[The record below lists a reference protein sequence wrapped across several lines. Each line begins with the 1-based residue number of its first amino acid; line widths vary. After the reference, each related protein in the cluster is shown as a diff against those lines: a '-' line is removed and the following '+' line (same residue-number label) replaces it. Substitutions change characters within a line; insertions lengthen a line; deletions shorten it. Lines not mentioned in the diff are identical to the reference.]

1 VYRIRSARKQEGFT
15 LVELMVVL
23 AIMALMAAANVPNYI
38 NQINEKRANKTVVDT
53 QAILDAARI
62 YRTETGTWPGA
73 PTCATAT
80 AVLRATTP
88 PMLAGVKDTNAY
100 NSNFSTTCTSKTFAV
115 EQNLIKGWD
124 AVVVNTLPGAELI
137 NAGASQVRSSI
148 GIPGSESGLDSKLS
162 RVYTGDD
169 QMNRMETNLL
179 LGNHNISEINNVSA
193 TSANVSGDIRAG
205 TATVEGR
212 ATFNE
217 LIQIKTAQTEG
228 QSCASNNLVSRNGS
242 GIVLYCVNGVWARPV
257 TWYPGSVSG
266 GGGCGSF
273 PSGSM
278 AFDSSG
284 RLFVCK

>member
-1 VYRIRSARKQEGFT
+1 MYRIKRARKQAGFT

-23 AIMALMAAANVPNYI
+23 AIMAIMAAANVPNYV

-53 QAILDAARI
+53 QAVLDAART

-73 PTCATAT
+73 PTCSTAT

-88 PMLAGVKDTNAY
+88 PMLAGVTDKNAY
-100 NSNFSTTCTSKTFAV
+100 NSNISTTCTSKTFSV

-124 AVVVNTLPGAELI
+124 AVVVNTLPGAELV
-137 NAGASQVRSSI
+137 NAGASQIRSTI

-162 RVYTGDD
+162 RVYTGDL
-169 QMNRMETNLL
+169 QMNRMETDLL
-179 LGNHNISEINNVSA
+179 LGNHNIKEINNIDTLSINA
-193 TSANVSGDIRAG
+193 TGEVNAG
-205 TATVEGR
+205 ALSVTGR
-212 ATFNE
+212 GSFNE
-217 LIQIKTAQTEG
+217 LIEIKNAQAEGTA
-228 QSCASNNLVSRNGS
+228 CASNNLVSRNS
-242 GIVLYCVNGVWARPV
+242 LGIVLYCVSGVWAKPV
-257 TWYPGSVSG
+257 TWYPGSISG

-284 RLFVCK
+284 KLFVCK

>member
-1 VYRIRSARKQEGFT
+1 MYRIRSARKQAGFT

-23 AIMALMAAANVPNYI
+23 AIMAIMAAANVPNYV
-38 NQINEKRANKTVVDT
+38 NQINEKRANKTVIDT

-88 PMLAGVKDTNAY
+88 PMLAGVTDKNAY
-100 NSNFSTTCTSKTFAV
+100 NSNFTTACTSKTFGV

-137 NAGASQVRSSI
+137 NAGASQIRSSI

-162 RVYTGDD
+162 RVYTGDL
-169 QMNRMETNLL
+169 QMNRMETDLF
-179 LGNHNISEINNVSA
+179 LGNHNIAEINNINAVSVSA
-193 TSANVSGDIRAG
+193 TGEIKAGTANVSG
-205 TATVEGR
+205 R
-212 ATFNE
+212 ATFSE
-217 LIQIKTAQTEG
+217 LIEIKTAQTEG
-228 QSCASNNLVSRNGS
+228 QACTLNTVSRNAS
-242 GIVLYCVNGVWARPV
+242 GIILYCVSGLWARPV
-257 TWYPGSVSG
+257 TWFPGSISG

-284 RLFVCK
+284 KLFVCK